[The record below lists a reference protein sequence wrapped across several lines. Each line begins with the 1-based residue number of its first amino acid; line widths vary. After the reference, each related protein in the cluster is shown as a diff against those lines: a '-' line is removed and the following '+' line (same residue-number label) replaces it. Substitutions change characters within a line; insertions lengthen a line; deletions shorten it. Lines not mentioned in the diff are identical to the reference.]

1 MKLGQCGWGYP
12 IMDDLDIKWI
22 NMYPMIINNV
32 AQLLDYVHAKRE
44 FFQVGINLLLS
55 QSAQN
60 LLNMTHVIL
69 PHFVED
75 EDVIQI
81 YYHKGVGEG
90 SQYIIH
96 QPHESGWCIC

>member
-1 MKLGQCGWGYP
+1 
-12 IMDDLDIKWI
+12 
-22 NMYPMIINNV
+22 MYPMLINNV
-32 AQLLDYVHAKRE
+32 SLVLDTVHAKIT
-44 FFQVGINLLLS
+44 FFQVGINLVLS
-55 QSAQN
+55 QSAKN
-60 LLNMTHVIL
+60 LLNMPHVLL
-69 PHFVED
+69 PRSTEY

>member
-1 MKLGQCGWGYP
+1 
-12 IMDDLDIKWI
+12 
-22 NMYPMIINNV
+22 MYPMLINNV
-32 AQLLDYVHAKRE
+32 SQVLDPVHSKIA
-44 FFQVGINLLLS
+44 FFQVGIKLVLL

-60 LLNMTHVIL
+60 LLNMPHVLL
-69 PHFVED
+69 PHFAED

-81 YYHKGVGEG
+81 YYHKGFGEE